1 MMTKVES
8 ATHSVNSA
16 VRELREQVRVA
27 VWASDPITSTGLTE
41 MLLGTADVFVATDA
55 FPADVDVLVFAADR
69 VTPDVLASMN
79 RAAAESAAPVVL
91 VARQLERSVLLRL
104 VECRVVAV
112 LHRGAA
118 TGEQL
123 ADAIQ
128 VAAEGGGVL
137 PTDLLGELLRQV
149 ENLHREVL
157 EPHGLNSTG
166 FTSREID
173 VLRLLA
179 EGWDTEEIGKKL
191 CYSERTVKNV
201 VHAMTSRLN
210 LRNRPQLVAYGV
222 RTGAI

>member
-1 MMTKVES
+1 MITKAGS
-8 ATHSVNSA
+8 AMHSVNSA
-16 VRELREQVRVA
+16 VPEPRKQARVA
-27 VWASDPITSTGLTE
+27 VWASDPITLTGLAE

-69 VTPDVLASMN
+69 VTPDVLASLSK
-79 RAAAESAAPVVL
+79 AAAESAAPAVL
-91 VARQLERSVLLRL
+91 VVRQLERAVLLRV

-118 TGEQL
+118 TGEL
-123 ADAIQ
+123 LLDAIR

-137 PTDLLGELLRQV
+137 PTNLLGELLRQV

-157 EPHGLNSTG
+157 EPRGLNSAG
-166 FTSREID
+166 FTAREID

-201 VHAMTSRLN
+201 IYAMTNRLN
-210 LRNRPQLVAYGV
+210 LRNRPQLVAYCV
-222 RTGAI
+222 RTGVI